1 MADDAATKAMVA
13 SLREQ
18 IVERVKGQQQLVVLS
33 AAVAGATISFAS
45 NVLSGHPEVMAL
57 LCLLY
62 VGLCLAVLR
71 HDQEIAIIAQHLL
84 DPEVYSSD
92 AEAQARWE
100 VHKFNEMQGGVVR
113 LVTSGAQT
121 AGNYGVPFLAVIA
134 TGAATIISGPNAVAY
149 VILVVAAAFLALFF
163 FGAADNV
170 RRYRALGTSSQT
182 LLSHSDTSS
191 KAEGLSSG

>member
-1 MADDAATKAMVA
+1 MADDEATKMMVA

-45 NVLSGHPEVMAL
+45 DVLSGHPEVMAL

-84 DPEVYSSD
+84 DPKAYGSD

-100 VHKFNEMQGGVVR
+100 VHKFNEMQGDVAR
-113 LVTSGAQT
+113 LVNSGAQT

-134 TGAATIISGPNAVAY
+134 TGAATIISGPNAIADV
-149 VILVVAAAFLALFF
+149 VLVVAAAFLALFF

-170 RRYRALGTSSQT
+170 RRYRALGTSSRT
-182 LLSHSDTSS
+182 LLEHSNTKSEVDRLGSS
-191 KAEGLSSG
+191 